1 MAGSHE
7 VRGSIPLGSTT
18 DTRGARRRR
27 RAPLFCFRAHRTER
41 AYRTKSVSHSG
52 APARAG
58 APFSFARTRRPIQAP
73 GRKARP
79 RRPWASRGRGARACA
94 AREEAAPDP
103 FGRIEA
109 IRNRAGT
116 HSALG
121 RLGPAELEGADW
133 PREDRRPKA
142 AQKPSTESGRFGFGG
157 GFANPGIGG
166 LPEAPDVRRP
176 LSRGGGPRDDAA
188 IEPASRTPKK
198 GPIYRRASA
207 GLGRPRREPDPRAR
221 RRLIYEMAGMPT
233 ISLPASLG
241 RLPKQRPKWANRGEW
256 PAPLPMRRKKRRERR
271 NLYLANP

>member
-1 MAGSHE
+1 MCLIQG
-7 VRGSIPLGSTT
+7 
-18 DTRGARRRR
+18 RRRGP
-27 RAPLFCFRAHRTER
+27 APLSRSPGLVAPFKRPDGKRVLAAHGHRE
-41 AYRTKSVSHSG
+41 AG
-52 APARAG
+52 ALAPAR
-58 APFSFARTRRPIQAP
+58 
-73 GRKARP
+73 
-79 RRPWASRGRGARACA
+79 A

-103 FGRIEA
+103 LGRIEA
-109 IRNRAGT
+109 IRSRAGT

-157 GFANPGIGG
+157 GGFANPDIGG
-166 LPEAPDVRRP
+166 LPEALDVRRP

-207 GLGRPRREPDPRAR
+207 GLGRLRREPDPRAR
-221 RRLIYEMAGMPT
+221 RRLIYEMAGMPA

-241 RLPKQRPKWANRGEW
+241 RLPRRRPKRANRGER

-271 NLYLANP
+271 NSYLANP